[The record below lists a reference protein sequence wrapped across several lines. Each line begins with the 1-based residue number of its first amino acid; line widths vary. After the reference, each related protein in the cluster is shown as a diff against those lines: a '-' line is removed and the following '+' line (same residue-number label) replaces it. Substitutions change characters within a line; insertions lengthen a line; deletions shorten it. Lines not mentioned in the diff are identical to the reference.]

1 VNGYNADLKLQQ
13 KPTFYGKDSSVA
25 IMKIRSFNKG
35 DFRPYKESF
44 RKIDS
49 YKSKT
54 LILDLRDNGGG
65 RLNEIVDLYSY
76 LADSTFVF
84 WTNLRFPNQV

>member
-35 DFRPYKESF
+35 DFRPYKAFE
-44 RKIDS
+44 KLTAI
-49 YKSKT
+49 
-54 LILDLRDNGGG
+54 NQN
-65 RLNEIVDLYSY
+65 LNSR
-76 LADSTFVF
+76 FKRQWR
-84 WTNLRFPNQV
+84 WTIK